1 MKITKHTV
9 WNPWKEPNAQFR
21 THEKNQT
28 HSLEPMKI
36 TKHTVWNPCKEP
48 NSQVGTQEKNQA
60 HSLEP
65 MQRLNTQFG
74 THEKNQTH
82 SLEPTKRTKHTVWNP
97 QKEPNTLFGTHEKN
111 QTMLDCRDR
120 STLTSTG
127 PTGRDGRPRTTPS
140 ALVSHSPLSL
150 LNTSLRMSNKYTP
163 LSCLLMIFF
172 FGRLT
177 YISRCPAALSAWQW
191 AQSSAHIGQ
200 LWSCE

>member
-1 MKITKHTV
+1 MQRTKLTGWNPGKEPNTQIGTHAKTRHTV
-9 WNPWKEPNAQFR
+9 WNPWKEPN
-21 THEKNQT
+21 
-28 HSLEPMKI
+28 
-36 TKHTVWNPCKEP
+36 
-48 NSQVGTQEKNQA
+48 
-60 HSLEP
+60 
-65 MQRLNTQFG
+65 TQFG
-74 THEKNQTH
+74 THKKNQTH

-97 QKEPNTLFGTHEKN
+97 QKEPNTQFGTHEKNQAHSLEPTKRTKHTVWNPRKEPNTQFGTHEKN

-163 LSCLLMIFF
+163 LSSLLMIFF
-172 FGRLT
+172 LGRLT